1 MTGNL
6 LFQPMY
12 PDVLGAI
19 TGGARISMNDL
30 QFAVGLFPQRTY
42 LNQPI
47 EMIVILQS
55 MVDQNMQVRVA
66 VNLPPED
73 RRGHPLVVDVP
84 RKMVTLGLRPGEV
97 GALRLPIVPRPPT
110 APGTQFP
117 VRVAV
122 RYRTARP
129 GRPVRPP
136 TGGAPPTMLSVSPFR
151 LQVLREVA
159 YSAQTWNQSN
169 EIVTAFFDIASR
181 VMPDVHADL
190 KPHYESLWT
199 HEAMSNELESVE
211 ARVEDAQ
218 RVANG
223 LTRTAVYPA
232 LLEAVDERFASRD
245 LPLHPGEAMAIAKLM
260 TYTLDEGLTHE
271 PGFSEEDSR
280 WFQTLCQ
287 VLAHDETVEDWDR
300 GALTVRYLFDAVL
313 YDAVLLGF
321 SLIQAHLRDDLGSKA
336 ERVEYA
342 NRLLMWYAGQIPPDW
357 NYVYLPL
364 AMGGVVI
371 NELATLKTDNPWLM
385 LYALREAQK
394 GRARLFTGAS
404 VTIFEHMGR
413 LLDHAEDMLRRSRV
427 PPPLRR

>member
-6 LFQPMY
+6 FFQPMY

-47 EMIVILQS
+47 EVIVILQN

-73 RRGHPLVVDVP
+73 RRGHPLVVDIP

-151 LQVLREVA
+151 LQVLQEVA
-159 YSAQTWNQSN
+159 YAAQTWNQSN

-181 VMPDVHADL
+181 VMPDVHSDL
-190 KPHYESLWT
+190 KPRYESLWT
-199 HEAMSNELESVE
+199 HEAMNNELESVE

-336 ERVEYA
+336 ERAEYA
-342 NRLLMWYAGQIPPDW
+342 NRLLMWFAGQVPADW
-357 NYVYLPL
+357 NFVYLPL

-385 LYALREAQK
+385 LYALREAQR

-413 LLDHAEDMLRRSRV
+413 LLDHAEDTLRRSRV
-427 PPPLRR
+427 PPPRR

>member
-1 MTGNL
+1 MTGGL
-6 LFQPMY
+6 PFQPMY

-30 QFAVGLFPQRTY
+30 QFALGLFPQRTY

-47 EMIVILQS
+47 EVIVILQN
-55 MVDQNMQVRVA
+55 MVDQNMQVRVS

-73 RRGHPLVVDVP
+73 KRGYPLVVDIP

-97 GALRLPIVPRPPT
+97 GALRLPIVPLPPT

-136 TGGAPPTMLSVSPFR
+136 SGGAPPTMLSISPFK

-159 YSAQTWNQSN
+159 YAAQAWNQSN
-169 EIVTAFFDIASR
+169 EIVTAFFDIAPKI
-181 VMPDVHADL
+181 MPDLRGNL
-190 KPHYESLWT
+190 KPLYESLWT
-199 HEAMSNELESVE
+199 HEAMHSEIQSVE
-211 ARVEDAQ
+211 AHIEDAQ
-218 RVANG
+218 RVATG

-232 LLEAVDERFASRD
+232 LLEAVDERFASRS
-245 LPLHPGEAMAIAKLM
+245 LPLHPGEAMAIAKMM
-260 TYTLDEGLTHE
+260 TYTLDGGLTQE
-271 PGFSEEDSR
+271 PGFSEEESR

-300 GALTVRYLFDAVL
+300 GTLAVRYLFDAVL

-321 SLIQAHLRDDLGSKA
+321 WLIQPRLKDDLGSQA
-336 ERVEYA
+336 ERIDYA
-342 NRLLMWYAGQIPPDW
+342 NRLLLWYAGQLPADW
-357 NYVYLPL
+357 SYAYLPL
-364 AMGGVVI
+364 VMGGVVI
-371 NELATLKTDNPWLM
+371 NQLATLKTDNPWLM

-394 GRARLFTGAS
+394 GRARLFTGER
-404 VTIFEHMGR
+404 VVIFEHMSH
-413 LLDHAEDMLRRSRV
+413 LLDHAEDTLRRSRV
-427 PPPLRR
+427 PLPPR